1 MALNH
6 ITVNEFATEWNLTLL
21 INRTTDAIVS
31 ILVSDADQT
40 YKKFLTLT
48 YYNITGAIQPSNE
61 KASPL

>member
-1 MALNH
+1 M
-6 ITVNEFATEWNLTLL
+6 NLPRSETWLL